1 MSIFSRPDFVSLSQ
15 FCEASGTKLFVATK
29 SSDGVEKTFGNGTE
43 AIAIFDNAKTS
54 KKRLSGDWIPKNDP
68 KPQNLPLK
76 EYVMN
81 ITKVIMEFRG
91 ILRFFV
97 GKAKFGRD
105 VNGQCF
111 WDTRVNKDA
120 LHYSTKALTRNRV
133 KSLKIALSDVIEWKD
148 VNVGNLANHPAK
160 SAFKIKVG

>member
-1 MSIFSRPDFVSLSQ
+1 M
-15 FCEASGTKLFVATK
+15 FVARK
-29 SSDGVEKTFGNGTE
+29 SIGWVEKTFSNGTE
-43 AIAIFDNAKTS
+43 ANAIFENAKTS

-68 KPQNLPLK
+68 KPQKLPLK

-91 ILRFFV
+91 ILSFFV
-97 GKAKFGRD
+97 GTAKFGRD

-111 WDTRVNKDA
+111 WDNRVNKDA
-120 LHYSTKALTRNRV
+120 LQYSRKALNRNRV
-133 KSLKIALSDVIEWKD
+133 ISSKIALSDVIEWKD

-160 SAFKIKVG
+160 SAFKIKLG